1 MSTSTRAT
9 APEPFT
15 LALTPHG
22 TLHLD
27 PPSAETINGTW
38 DNAAL
43 TETVGAFQRGAGD
56 GLFDLAARHPHAH
69 LPPVF
74 SRWRDFARLFLV
86 DVTLLPEEQD
96 AVSPPSIPFPEEAA
110 AQWLQGAPLMSGAEY
125 LSLDVLRSLWR
136 EMNSAFQHE
145 RGRVPGNLQGFLQK
159 LHPLWNQ
166 VGRVHLHLAENKN
179 SSETPFAF
187 MATYTSAH
195 AAHALGGRVPHLP
208 LSQALKEYA
217 GAKNKPALLS
227 LLRPLQKGS
236 AASAWLKELVDSG
249 DIYHPL
255 AWTPA
260 EAYRFLKEVPALE
273 TSGLVIRVPNWWKA
287 ARPPRP
293 KVRVTVGQK
302 TALGMDTL
310 LDFQATL
317 TLDGQSLSQEEW
329 DRLLASTENLV
340 QIRGQWVEL
349 DGEKLRQTLDHWT
362 QVRRAAGRDGI
373 GFLEGM
379 RLLAGAPME
388 RLDAESSGAESAA
401 DWTEVIADKGL
412 HETLKSLQSPDT
424 LPPLET
430 IQGFKAE
437 LRPYQ
442 KEGVQW
448 LRFLNR
454 LGLGACLADDM
465 GLGKTVQVLALLSDL
480 KARAVPGPH
489 LLVLPASLLGNW
501 LAEIERFAPQLRTMT
516 VHPSVLGPGQS
527 GKKPS
532 FFSNPSP
539 HVGEGLGEGLDSPE
553 RGEGVL
559 RAQSSSAHLP
569 DLVLTTY
576 GTLLRT
582 PWLSETQWGLAILDE
597 AQAIKNPDAK
607 QTRAVKTLKSRQRLA
622 LTGTPVENRLS
633 DLWSLYDFL
642 CPGLLGH
649 AAEFTRYAKRLAS
662 EDSPSYGPLRNLV
675 RPYLLR
681 RLKTDK
687 RIITDLPDKTEL
699 KAFCGLSKV
708 QAALY
713 QQSVDALTW
722 QIEEVE
728 GIQRRG
734 VILAF
739 LMRFKQICNH
749 PSQWSGDGKF
759 NPEDSAKFGRLR
771 ELAETISAKQE
782 KVLVFTQFREMTGP
796 LSRYLAGIFG
806 RPGLVLHGETPV
818 KDRRALVQSFQ
829 DDGGPPFFVLSLK
842 AGGTG
847 LNLTAAAHVIHF
859 DRWWNPAVENQATD
873 RAYRIGQKKNVLV
886 HKFVCRGTVEE
897 KIDALIESKVALS
910 KDLLEGSE
918 SALLTRMSN
927 QELLSTV
934 ALDLSRALADG

>member
-1 MSTSTRAT
+1 MSTSTPAT
-9 APEPFT
+9 APDSFT

-27 PPSAETINGTW
+27 IQSEETTAGTW
-38 DNAAL
+38 DSAAL
-43 TETVGAFQRGAGD
+43 AEIVHAFRRGTGD

-74 SRWRDFARLFLV
+74 ARWRDFARLFLV
-86 DVTLLPEEQD
+86 DVTLLPDEPD
-96 AVSPPSIPFPEEAA
+96 AAAPPFPFPEEAV
-110 AQWLQGAPLMSGAEY
+110 AQWLKSAPLMPGAEY
-125 LSLDVLRSLWR
+125 LSPDVLLSLWR
-136 EMNSAFQHE
+136 EMKTVFQHE
-145 RGRVPGNLQGFLQK
+145 RSRVPGNLQAFLQK

-217 GAKNKPALLS
+217 GATNKPALLS

-236 AASAWLKELVDSG
+236 AASLWLNELVDSG

-260 EAYRFLKEVPALE
+260 EAYRFLKEVPTLE
-273 TSGLVIRVPNWWKA
+273 TSGLVIRVPNWWKS

-293 KVRVTVGQK
+293 KVRITVGQK
-302 TALGMDTL
+302 TTLGMDNL

-317 TLDGQSLSQEEW
+317 TLDGQPLSQEEW
-329 DRLLASTENLV
+329 DRLLQSTENLV

-349 DGEKLRQTLDHWT
+349 DGEKLRQALDHWT
-362 QVRRAAGRDGI
+362 QVRRAAGQDAI

-388 RLDAESSGAESAA
+388 RLDAESTGAESAA
-401 DWTEVIADKGL
+401 DWTEVIAGKGL
-412 HETLKSLQSPDT
+412 DETLQSLQSPDT
-424 LPPLET
+424 LPPLGT

-465 GLGKTVQVLALLSDL
+465 GLGKTVQVLALLMDL
-480 KARAVPGPH
+480 KARGIPGPH

-501 LAEIERFAPQLRTMT
+501 LAEIERFAPGLKTLAA
-516 VHPSVLGPGQS
+516 HPSVLSPGQLAKAPAS
-527 GKKPS
+527 GLA
-532 FFSNPSP
+532 
-539 HVGEGLGEGLDSPE
+539 EI
-553 RGEGVL
+553 
-559 RAQSSSAHLP
+559 

-582 PWLSETQWGLAILDE
+582 PWLSEAEWGLAILDE

-642 CPGLLGH
+642 CPGLLGN
-649 AAEFTRYAKRLAS
+649 AAEFTRYAKRLAAC
-662 EDSPSYGPLRNLV
+662 ESPTYGPLRNLV

-687 RIITDLPDKTEL
+687 RIISDLPDKTEL

-713 QQSVDALTW
+713 QQSVDALTR

-728 GIQRRG
+728 GIQRKG

-771 ELAETISAKQE
+771 ELSETIAAKQE

-806 RPGLVLHGETPV
+806 RPGLVLHGETAV

-829 DDGGPPFFVLSLK
+829 DESGPPFFVLSLK

-897 KIDALIESKVALS
+897 KIDQLIESKVALS

-918 SALLTRMSN
+918 SALLTRMTN

-934 ALDLSRALADG
+934 ALDLSRAFAEV

>member
-1 MSTSTRAT
+1 MGHNT
-9 APEPFT
+9 FT

-22 TLHLD
+22 TLHL
-27 PPSAETINGTW
+27 ETQPTETTGGTW
-38 DNAAL
+38 DSAAL
-43 TETVGAFQRGAGD
+43 AEAVKAFRRGSGD
-56 GLFDLAARHPHAH
+56 GLFELAARHPHAH

-74 SRWRDFARLFLV
+74 ARWRDFARLFLV
-86 DVTLLPEEQD
+86 DVTLLPEEAD
-96 AVSPPSIPFPEEAA
+96 AAALPTLPFPEEAA
-110 AQWLQGAPLMSGAEY
+110 AEWLKGAPLMPGAEY
-125 LSLDVLRSLWR
+125 LSIEVLRSLWR
-136 EMNSAFQHE
+136 ELNSVFQHE
-145 RGRVPGNLQGFLQK
+145 RSRGQGNLQAFLQR

-179 SSETPFAF
+179 SPETPFAF
-187 MATYTSAH
+187 MTTYTSAH
-195 AAHALGGRVPHLP
+195 AAHALGGRIPHLP

-217 GAKNKPALLS
+217 GARNKPALLS

-236 AASAWLKELVDSG
+236 AASVWLKELVDSG

-273 TSGLVIRVPNWWKA
+273 TTGLVIRVPNWWKT

-293 KVRVTVGQK
+293 KVRITVGQK
-302 TALGMDTL
+302 SSLGMDNL

-317 TLDGQSLSQEEW
+317 TLDGQTLSQEEW

-349 DGEKLRQTLDHWT
+349 DGEKLRQALDHWT
-362 QVRRAAGRDGI
+362 QVRRAAGQDGI

-388 RLDAESSGAESAA
+388 RLDAPSPGAESAA
-401 DWTEVIADKGL
+401 DWTEVIAGKGL
-412 HETLKSLQSPDT
+412 DETLKSLQSPDT
-424 LPPLET
+424 LPPLDV
-430 IQGFKAE
+430 IQGFKGE

-442 KEGVQW
+442 KDGVQW

-480 KARAVPGPH
+480 KARGIPGPH

-501 LAEIERFAPQLRTMT
+501 LAEIDRFAPGLKTLAA
-516 VHPSVLGPGQS
+516 HPSVLSSRDLEKAPAG
-527 GKKPS
+527 
-532 FFSNPSP
+532 
-539 HVGEGLGEGLDSPE
+539 GLKNI
-553 RGEGVL
+553 
-559 RAQSSSAHLP
+559 

-582 PWLSETQWGLAILDE
+582 PWLSDTQWGLAILDE

-607 QTRAVKTLKSRQRLA
+607 QTRAVKTLKCRQRLA

-642 CPGLLGH
+642 CPGLLGN
-649 AAEFTRYAKRLAS
+649 AAEFARYAKSLGMG
-662 EDSPSYGPLRNLV
+662 ESPSYGPLRNLV

-687 RIITDLPDKTEL
+687 HIISDLPDKTEL
-699 KAFCGLSKV
+699 KAFCGLSKI

-713 QQSVDALTW
+713 QQSVDALTR

-728 GIQRRG
+728 GIQRKG

-759 NPEDSAKFGRLR
+759 NPEDSAKFGRLK
-771 ELAETISAKQE
+771 ELVETIAAKQE

-796 LSRYLAGIFG
+796 LSRYLADIFG

-829 DDGGPPFFVLSLK
+829 DESGPPFFVLSLK

-897 KIDALIESKVALS
+897 KIDRLIESKVALS

-918 SALLTRMSN
+918 SALLTRMTN

-934 ALDLSRALADG
+934 ALDLSRALAES